1 MMEPLYLDALVVG
14 AGFGGIYQLYSLLK
28 LGLNVKAIDR
38 AEDVG
43 GVWYW
48 NRYPGTR
55 TDTESHLYRFS
66 WDKDALQADPWPNN
80 YLSGDEVR
88 SYLGSVVDKHELRPH
103 FQFSTE
109 LLSAEWDEPLR
120 RWRVETSTG
129 QVFITTYL
137 FTALGMHSV
146 PNIPAIPGLDT
157 FRGSVMHSSAWD
169 PAVDITGKRVG
180 VLGCGSSGIQI
191 SHAIAPAVSELHCF
205 IRNPQFSIPLRLQ
218 AVTAERRAEVNKDYE
233 DIWASLRASRN
244 AFGYAEP
251 ATRAMDVS
259 PAERRRVFE
268 DLWTRGNAFRFV
280 AGGFADVASD
290 AEANAEACAF
300 LRDKIAAAV
309 RDPAKA
315 AVLTPREMFARRPP
329 CDEGY
334 YEMFNRD
341 NVFAVDVGATPIS
354 SVEGGGIR
362 TADGRLHELDFIV
375 LATGFRSG
383 DGSYTA
389 LRGPIKGRGGVL
401 LGDHW
406 AAGGIKT
413 YLGLFVS
420 SFPNLFLVN
429 GPQVPYSN
437 VPISI
442 ETEVDFLTTMLGEL
456 RKDGNADV
464 VVECTPEAEDDYA
477 GLCHQLSASQT
488 LVNKV
493 DSWLTG
499 KNTPGAKKSTLFY
512 YGGLKSYTDLLLT
525 VEEDNYRGLMV
536 LT

>member
-1 MMEPLYLDALVVG
+1 MNPLYLDALVVG

-28 LGLNVKAIDR
+28 LGLNVKAI
-38 AEDVG
+38 EKGENVG
-43 GVWYW
+43 GVWHW

-66 WDKDALQADPWPNN
+66 WDKDALQTDPWANN

-88 SYLGSVVDKHELRPH
+88 SYLNSVVDKHNLRPH
-103 FQFSTE
+103 FHFSTE
-109 LLSAEWDEPLR
+109 MISAEWDEPQR
-120 RWRVETSTG
+120 KWRVETNTG

-137 FTALGMHSV
+137 FTALGMHTI

-157 FRGSVMHSSAWD
+157 FQGPVMHSSAWD
-169 PAVDITGKRVG
+169 PAVDITDKRVA
-180 VLGCGSSGIQI
+180 VLGSGSSGIQI
-191 SHAIAPAVSELHCF
+191 STAIAPAVSELHCL
-205 IRNPQFSIPLRLQ
+205 IRNPQFSVPLRLEPV
-218 AVTAERRAEVNKDYE
+218 APARRAQINRAYD
-233 DIWASLRASRN
+233 DIWATQRASRN
-244 AFGYAEP
+244 AFGFAEP
-251 ATRAMDVS
+251 AVRATDVT

-268 DLWTRGNAFRFV
+268 ELWARGNGFRFV

-290 AEANAEACAF
+290 AAANAEACAF
-300 LRDKIAAAV
+300 LRGKIAAVV

-334 YEMFNRD
+334 YDIFNRG
-341 NVFAVDVGATPIS
+341 NVFAVDVSATPIVA
-354 SVEGGGIR
+354 VEGGGVR
-362 TADGRLHELDFIV
+362 TADGRLHEVDVIV

-383 DGSYTA
+383 DGSYLG
-389 LRGPIKGRGGVL
+389 LRGPIRGRGGAL
-401 LGDHW
+401 LSDHW
-406 AAGGIKT
+406 AASGIKT

-437 VPISI
+437 VPVSI
-442 ETEVDFLTTMLGEL
+442 EAEVDFLTTMLAEVG
-456 RKDGNADV
+456 RGGKADAV
-464 VVECTPEAEDDYA
+464 IECTPEAEGDYA
-477 GLCHQLSASQT
+477 DLCHQLSLSET

-499 KNTPGAKKSTLFY
+499 KNTPGAKNSTLFY
-512 YGGLKSYTDLLLT
+512 YGGLKSYRDLLLT
-525 VEEDNYRGLMV
+525 VKEDMYRGLTV